1 MQINYLYLATLLG
14 IEPRLSAPQADVI
27 SITLQGQW
35 SEKAGEPTDGRG
47 GEHLCLRVRTF
58 RFLFGK
64 LPCVWRLGWFSWSV
78 SEDSSG

>member
-1 MQINYLYLATLLG
+1 
-14 IEPRLSAPQADVI
+14 V
-27 SITLQGQW
+27 
-35 SEKAGEPTDGRG
+35 GEPTDGRG